1 MNFTLDELKRFQQ
14 NGTLES
20 MILSHGLLPMQVLEI
35 VLGDVSYDLDEI
47 ESLKAKCSSLE
58 EDIMDLEE
66 ELSSLEEELVECDCN

>member
-35 VLGDVSYDLDEI
+35 VLEGCRSKQDVSDTIDALM
-47 ESLKAKCSSLE
+47 LG
-58 EDIMDLEE
+58 
-66 ELSSLEEELVECDCN
+66 